1 MSGES
6 DATERGGAGWTKFFN
21 LRCNMEI
28 NLNSSFPLLAADQA
42 DVIRIFLELM
52 SEGDR
57 NGHVREVRKTNQS
70 LEPRNSP
77 EDSLFPNEP
86 LDLE

>member
-1 MSGES
+1 
-6 DATERGGAGWTKFFN
+6 
-21 LRCNMEI
+21 MEI
-28 NLNSSFPLLAADQA
+28 NLNSSFPLVAADQA

-77 EDSLFPNEP
+77 EDSHFPNEP